1 MSSERKIELGE
12 GYSVSIISEQYNPL
26 IKRRELVLLV
36 YHIGKGTP
44 ERMALREAV
53 AKAYQVDEEQ
63 VYVRKMV
70 SEFGMGAT
78 RAFVHIYD
86 SPERAKEFEPEYIR
100 KRHTGMVVIQAEGGA

>member
-12 GYSVSIISEQYNPL
+12 GYNVTVVSEQYNPL
-26 IKRRELVLLV
+26 IKRRELVLLIH
-36 YHIGKGTP
+36 HIGKGTP
-44 ERMALREAV
+44 ERMMLREAV

-63 VYVRKMV
+63 VYVRKLV

-86 SPERAKEFEPEYIR
+86 SPDRAKEFEPEYIR
-100 KRHTGMVVIQAEGGA
+100 KRHTGMMIIQAEGGG

>member
-26 IKRRELVLLV
+26 IKRRELVLLIH
-36 YHIGKGTP
+36 HIGKGTP

>member
-1 MSSERKIELGE
+1 MSSERRIELGE
-12 GYSVSIISEQYNPL
+12 GYNVTIINEQYNPL
-26 IKRRELVLLV
+26 IKRRELVLLIH
-36 YHIGKGTP
+36 HIGKGTP

-63 VYVRKMV
+63 VYVRKLV

-78 RAFVHIYD
+78 RAFIHIYD

-100 KRHTGMVVIQAEGGA
+100 KRHTGMVIIQAEGGS

>member
-26 IKRRELVLLV
+26 IKRRELVLLIH
-36 YHIGKGTP
+36 HIGKGTP

-53 AKAYQVDEEQ
+53 AKAYQVNEEQ
-63 VYVRKMV
+63 VYVRKMI

-78 RAFVHIYD
+78 RVFVHIYE